1 MKLISHGAGGGAE
14 VLQLVEAPRPEPAP
28 GEVLIQVAVAGVNR
42 PDVLQRSGAYP
53 PPPGASPHL
62 GLEVA
67 GTIAAVG
74 AGVTRW
80 QVGDRVCALT
90 PGGGYAEYAVADARH
105 CLPVPRG
112 LSLLQA
118 AALPETYLTVWANLF
133 DRARLQP
140 GQSVLVHGGSSGI
153 GLTAIQLAAE
163 FGATVYTTVGN
174 EEKAQACRQAGARRA
189 IHYRTEDFAAA
200 IAEETAGRG
209 VDVIIDMVGA
219 PYIERNIASL
229 ALEGCLVQLAFLE
242 GSRLQFDAMPVM
254 LRRLTLTGSTLRA
267 RSAEQ
272 KAAIAERLQAQVWP
286 VLEQGRCLPVIHA
299 TFPLAEAA
307 QAHRLMESSRHIG
320 KIMLV
325 ARDDAANPKEPPHAP
340 R

>member
-1 MKLISHGAGGGAE
+1 MKRIIHGNGGGPE
-14 VLQLVEAPRPEPAP
+14 VLQLTEDERPVPGP
-28 GEVLIQVAVAGVNR
+28 GEVLIEVHFAGVNR
-42 PDVLQRSGAYP
+42 PDVLQRSGSYP
-53 PPPGASPHL
+53 PPKGASPHL

-67 GTIAAVG
+67 GTVAALG
-74 AGVTRW
+74 AGVDSWR
-80 QVGDRVCALT
+80 VGDAVCALT
-90 PGGGYAEYAVADARH
+90 AGGGYAEYCVADARH

-133 DRARLQP
+133 DRARLEA

-153 GLTAIQLAAE
+153 GLTAIQLARE

-174 EEKAQACRQAGARRA
+174 AEKAAACEKAGAHRA
-189 IHYRTEDFAAA
+189 IRYRDEDFSAVVAQ
-200 IAEETAGRG
+200 ETGGRG

-219 PYIERNIASL
+219 PYIQRNIASL

-242 GSRLQFDAMPVM
+242 GSRFDFDAMPVM

-267 RSAEQ
+267 RTAEQ
-272 KAAIAERLQAQVWP
+272 KAGIAARLREHVWP
-286 VLEQGRCLPVIHA
+286 LLEQGRALPVIHA
-299 TFPLAEAA
+299 VFPLAAA
-307 QAHRLMESSRHIG
+307 ADAHRLMESSRHIG
-320 KIMLV
+320 KIMLQV
-325 ARDDAANPKEPPHAP
+325 RGGGDAA

>member
-1 MKLISHGAGGGAE
+1 MKRIEHGAGGNAD
-14 VLQLVEAPRPEPAP
+14 VMKLVDDERPTPGP
-28 GEVLIQVAVAGVNR
+28 GEVLIEVHVAGVNR
-42 PDVLQRSGAYP
+42 PDVLQRSGNYP
-53 PPPGASPHL
+53 PPKGASPHL

-74 AGVTRW
+74 EGVDRW
-80 QVGDRVCALT
+80 KVGDRVCALT
-90 PGGGYAEYAVADARH
+90 PGGGYAEFCLTDARH
-105 CLPVPRG
+105 CLPIPGG
-112 LSLLQA
+112 LSFLQA

-133 DRARLQP
+133 DRARLAS

-153 GLTAIQLAAE
+153 GLTAIQLARQ

-174 EEKAQACRQAGARRA
+174 ADKAKACVAAGAQRA
-189 IHYRTEDFAAA
+189 INYREEDFAAV
-200 IAEETAGRG
+200 IAQETEGRG

-219 PYIERNIASL
+219 PYIVRNIASL

-242 GSRLQFDAMPVM
+242 GSKFEFDATPVM

-272 KAAIAERLQAQVWP
+272 KAAIVGRLQAEVWP
-286 VLEQGRCLPVIHA
+286 VLAQGRCLPVIH
-299 TFPLAEAA
+299 TVFPLARAA
-307 QAHRLMESSRHIG
+307 DAHKLMESSTHIG
-320 KIMLV
+320 KIMLQV
-325 ARDDAANPKEPPHAP
+325 KDGGDAS

>member
-1 MKLISHGAGGGAE
+1 MKRIAHGAGGNAD
-14 VLQLVEAPRPEPAP
+14 VMHLVDDDRPAPGP
-28 GEVLIQVAVAGVNR
+28 GEVLIEVHVAGVNR
-42 PDVLQRSGAYP
+42 PDVLQRSGNYP
-53 PPPGASPHL
+53 PPKGASPYL

-67 GTIAAVG
+67 GIIAAVG
-74 AGVTRW
+74 TGVDSWR
-80 QVGDRVCALT
+80 VGDPVCALT
-90 PGGGYAEYAVADARH
+90 PGGGYAQYCVTDARH
-105 CLPVPRG
+105 CLPVPGG

-133 DRARLQP
+133 DRARLEA

-153 GLTAIQLAAE
+153 GLTAIQLACE

-174 EEKAQACRQAGARRA
+174 AEKAKSCVAAGARRA
-189 IHYRTEDFAAA
+189 INYREQDFAAVLA
-200 IAEETAGRG
+200 QETEGRG
-209 VDVIIDMVGA
+209 VDVIIDIVGA
-219 PYIERNIASL
+219 PYIVRNIASL

-242 GSRLQFDAMPVM
+242 GSRFDFDATPVM

-272 KAAIAERLQAQVWP
+272 KAAIVSRLREKVWP

-299 TFPLAEAA
+299 VFPLERAREA
-307 QAHRLMESSRHIG
+307 HLLMESSRHIG
-320 KIMLV
+320 KIMLMV
-325 ARDDAANPKEPPHAP
+325 KDGVDAA

>member
-1 MKLISHGAGGGAE
+1 MKRIEHGAGGNAD
-14 VLQLVEAPRPEPAP
+14 VMKLVDDERPTPGP
-28 GEVLIQVAVAGVNR
+28 GEVLIEVHVAGVNR
-42 PDVLQRSGAYP
+42 PDVLQRSGNYP
-53 PPPGASPHL
+53 PPKGASPHL

-74 AGVTRW
+74 EGVDRW
-80 QVGDRVCALT
+80 KVGDRVCALT
-90 PGGGYAEYAVADARH
+90 PGGGYAEFCLTDARH
-105 CLPVPRG
+105 CLPIPGG
-112 LSLLQA
+112 LSFLQA

-133 DRARLQP
+133 DRARLAS

-153 GLTAIQLAAE
+153 GLTAIQLARQ

-174 EEKAQACRQAGARRA
+174 ADKAKACVAAGAQRA
-189 IHYRTEDFAAA
+189 INYREEDFAAV
-200 IAEETAGRG
+200 IAQETEGRG

-219 PYIERNIASL
+219 PYIVRNIASL

-242 GSRLQFDAMPVM
+242 GSKFEFDATPVM

-272 KAAIAERLQAQVWP
+272 KAAIVGRLQAEVWP
-286 VLEQGRCLPVIHA
+286 VLAQGRCLPVIHA
-299 TFPLAEAA
+299 VFPLARAA
-307 QAHRLMESSRHIG
+307 DAHKLMESSTHIG
-320 KIMLV
+320 KIMLQV
-325 ARDDAANPKEPPHAP
+325 KDGGDAS

>member
-1 MKLISHGAGGGAE
+1 MKRIVHGAGGQAD
-14 VLQLVEAPRPEPAP
+14 VMKLVDDDRPEPAP
-28 GEVLIQVAVAGVNR
+28 GEVLIEVHVAGVNR
-42 PDVLQRSGAYP
+42 PDVLQRSGNYP
-53 PPPGASPHL
+53 PPQGASPHL

-67 GTIAAVG
+67 GVIAAVG
-74 AGVTRW
+74 SGVDTW

-90 PGGGYAEYAVADARH
+90 PGGGYAQYCLTDARH
-105 CLPVPRG
+105 CLPVPQG

-133 DRARLQP
+133 DRARLQA

-153 GLTAIQLAAE
+153 GLTAIQLACE

-174 EEKAQACRQAGARRA
+174 AEKATACVAAGARRA
-189 IHYRTEDFAAA
+189 INYREEDFAAV
-200 IAEETAGRG
+200 IAQETGGRG

-219 PYIERNIASL
+219 PYIVRNIASL

-242 GSRLQFDAMPVM
+242 GSKFEFDATPVM

-272 KAAIAERLQAQVWP
+272 KAEIVERLRAKVWP
-286 VLEQGRCLPVIHA
+286 VLAQGRCLPVIHA
-299 TFPLAEAA
+299 VFPLARATEA
-307 QAHRLMESSRHIG
+307 HLLMESSRHIG
-320 KIMLV
+320 KIMLTV
-325 ARDDAANPKEPPHAP
+325 KDDGDAA

>member
-1 MKLISHGAGGGAE
+1 MKRIEHGAGGNAD
-14 VLQLVEAPRPEPAP
+14 VMQLVDDERPVPGP
-28 GEVLIQVAVAGVNR
+28 GEVLIQVYVAGVNR
-42 PDVLQRSGAYP
+42 PDVLQRSGNYP
-53 PPPGASPHL
+53 PPKGASPHL

-67 GTIAAVG
+67 GVIAAVG
-74 AGVTRW
+74 SDVERW
-80 QVGDRVCALT
+80 KVGDRVCALT
-90 PGGGYAEYAVADARH
+90 PGGGYAEFCLTDARH
-105 CLPVPRG
+105 CLPIPDG
-112 LSLLQA
+112 LSFLQA

-133 DRARLQP
+133 DRAHLVS

-153 GLTAIQLAAE
+153 GLTVIQLACE

-174 EEKAQACRQAGARRA
+174 ADKAKACVAAGAQRA
-189 IHYRTEDFAAA
+189 INYREEDFAAV
-200 IAEETAGRG
+200 IAQETQGRG

-219 PYIERNIASL
+219 PYIVRNIASL

-242 GSRLQFDAMPVM
+242 GSKFEFDATPLM

-272 KAAIAERLQAQVWP
+272 KAAIVERLQAKVWP
-286 VLEQGRCLPVIHA
+286 VLAQGRCLPVIH
-299 TFPLAEAA
+299 TVFPLARASD
-307 QAHRLMESSRHIG
+307 AHKLMESSTHIG

-325 ARDDAANPKEPPHAP
+325 VKEGGDAP

>member
-1 MKLISHGAGGGAE
+1 MKRIEHGAGGNAD
-14 VLQLVEAPRPEPAP
+14 VMQLVDDDRPVPGP
-28 GEVLIQVAVAGVNR
+28 GEVLIQVYVAGVNR
-42 PDVLQRSGAYP
+42 PDVLQRSGNYP
-53 PPPGASPHL
+53 PPKGASPHL

-67 GTIAAVG
+67 GVIAAVG
-74 AGVTRW
+74 SDVERW
-80 QVGDRVCALT
+80 KVGDRVCALT
-90 PGGGYAEYAVADARH
+90 PGGGYAEFCLTDARH
-105 CLPVPRG
+105 CLPIPDG
-112 LSLLQA
+112 LSFLQA

-133 DRARLQP
+133 DRAHLVS

-153 GLTAIQLAAE
+153 GLTVIQLACE

-174 EEKAQACRQAGARRA
+174 ADKAKACVAAGAQRA
-189 IHYRTEDFAAA
+189 INYREEDFAAV
-200 IAEETAGRG
+200 IAQETQGRG

-219 PYIERNIASL
+219 PYIVRNIASL

-242 GSRLQFDAMPVM
+242 GSKFEFDATPLM

-272 KAAIAERLQAQVWP
+272 KAAIVERLQAKVWP
-286 VLEQGRCLPVIHA
+286 VLAQGRCLPVIH
-299 TFPLAEAA
+299 TVFPLARASD
-307 QAHRLMESSRHIG
+307 AHKLMESSTHIG

-325 ARDDAANPKEPPHAP
+325 VKEGGDAP

>member
-1 MKLISHGAGGGAE
+1 MKRIAHGAGGNAD
-14 VLQLVEAPRPEPAP
+14 VMHLVDDDRPAPGP
-28 GEVLIQVAVAGVNR
+28 GEVLIEVHVAGVNR
-42 PDVLQRSGAYP
+42 PDVLQRSGNYP
-53 PPPGASPHL
+53 PPKGASPYL

-67 GTIAAVG
+67 GIIVAVG
-74 AGVTRW
+74 TGVDSWR
-80 QVGDRVCALT
+80 VGDPVCALT
-90 PGGGYAEYAVADARH
+90 PGGGYAQYCVTDARH
-105 CLPVPRG
+105 CLPVPGG

-133 DRARLQP
+133 DRARLES

-153 GLTAIQLAAE
+153 GLTAIQLACE

-174 EEKAQACRQAGARRA
+174 AEKAKACVAAGARRA
-189 IHYRTEDFAAA
+189 INYREQDFAAVLA
-200 IAEETAGRG
+200 QETEGRG
-209 VDVIIDMVGA
+209 VDVIIDIVGA
-219 PYIERNIASL
+219 PYIVRNIASL

-242 GSRLQFDAMPVM
+242 GSRFDFDATPVM

-272 KAAIAERLQAQVWP
+272 KAAIVSRLREKVWP

-299 TFPLAEAA
+299 VFPLERAREA
-307 QAHRLMESSRHIG
+307 HLLMESSRHIG
-320 KIMLV
+320 KIMLMV
-325 ARDDAANPKEPPHAP
+325 KDGVDAA